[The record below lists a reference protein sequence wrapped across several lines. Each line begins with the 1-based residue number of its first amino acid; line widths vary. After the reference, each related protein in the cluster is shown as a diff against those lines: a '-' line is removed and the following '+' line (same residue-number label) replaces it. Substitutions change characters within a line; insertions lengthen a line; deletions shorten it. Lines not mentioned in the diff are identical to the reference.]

1 MNRNL
6 RLVARQLI
14 IDIGNSS
21 AKAAFFEG
29 NKLLEEVRIEHEALL
44 CFFVDK
50 ATESDINSAI
60 VSSVI
65 HLREEVERAIQQ
77 LPYPCFR
84 MSARLRMP
92 FDIAYKTP
100 DTLGP
105 DRLAAAAEAR
115 ALYPDHNL
123 LIIDVGTAITY
134 DVVTAQ
140 GLYLGGNI
148 SPGIDMR
155 LKALH
160 HFTGKLP
167 LIDKEGQRHPIGI
180 TTETAIRE
188 GVLQGVTKEI
198 EGYIHEYISKHPD
211 LLVFLTGGG
220 TFFLDNTTKSHI
232 FADNLL
238 VIKGLN
244 RILMLNNEAI

>member
-1 MNRNL
+1 M
-6 RLVARQLI
+6 ARQLI
-14 IDIGNSS
+14 VDIGNSS
-21 AKAAFFEG
+21 AKAALFED
-29 NKLLEEVRIEHEALL
+29 NTLLEEFRVEHEALP
-44 CFFVDK
+44 CFFSDK
-50 ATESDINSAI
+50 AKDNSIRSAI

-65 HLREEVERAIQQ
+65 HLTEEVEQAIEH
-77 LPYPCFR
+77 LPYPCLH
-84 MSARLRMP
+84 MSARLKMP

-100 DTLGP
+100 ETLGP
-105 DRLAAAAEAR
+105 DRLAAVAEAYTQQPGR
-115 ALYPDHNL
+115 NL
-123 LIIDVGTAITY
+123 LIIDMGTAITY
-134 DVVTAQ
+134 DLVTAE
-140 GLYLGGNI
+140 GIYLGGNI

-167 LIDKEGQRHPIGI
+167 LVEKEGERCKVGK

-188 GVLQGVTKEI
+188 GVLQGVDKEI
-198 EGYIHEYISKHPD
+198 EGYTREYMSKYPN

-220 TFFLDNTTKSHI
+220 TFFLDNRTKSHI
-232 FADNLL
+232 FVDDLL